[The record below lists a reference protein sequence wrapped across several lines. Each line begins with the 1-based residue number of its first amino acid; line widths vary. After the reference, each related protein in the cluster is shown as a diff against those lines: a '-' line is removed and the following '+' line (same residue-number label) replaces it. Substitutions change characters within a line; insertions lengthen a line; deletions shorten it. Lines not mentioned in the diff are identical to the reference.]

1 MACLHLGYPKDVT
14 LEWDNET
21 ESFYLS
27 IKERCIYD
35 FELTDKNL
43 EFSFSIPFPDGEGI
57 ERNDW
62 IFINKISDI
71 ITSCKGTRLSGQ
83 KNEFIGLTKENV
95 LKAFKT
101 VGCNVINSVPHQVQ
115 G

>member
-1 MACLHLGYPKDVT
+1 MACLHLGYPKDVI
-14 LEWDNET
+14 LEWDNNT

-62 IFINKISDI
+62 ILINNNIAVF
-71 ITSCKGTRLSGQ
+71 KGARIGR
-83 KNEFIGLTKENV
+83 KNKLIGVTKENV
-95 LKAFKT
+95 LKAFELIGCT
-101 VGCNVINSVPHQVQ
+101 VVNPVS
-115 G
+115 